1 MVSLCHGQPGA
12 EGAAYRPINR
22 PGPEPEQPFSYER
35 TFDLTQQKVIFNPIG
50 KFATDVTFAHVELRV
65 SFAPFLSLFK
75 EMDDDI
81 QAVRNVSKAFRKA
94 GKKDP
99 SNRNTLMADILD
111 GGLAAVI
118 FPTKMASERFSEIF
132 YKLPEVSREDAAV
145 EAQGRLKRQTL
156 DYDFEQEHL
165 RALREKRQIETL
177 VGIGASIIGVL
188 WDVFK
193 QRDINRVKEGLRRL
207 EQTSE
212 VHADRI
218 RMLMQAT
225 VTQGK
230 LLKEHDQYLKALDKQ
245 LLTELSADPH
255 GTLLKMRTFGSVI
268 EDQVRVFGDTVKMG
282 QLGKLNPDQFSYQ
295 LIKDVAKF
303 IWELEEMHKLESPI
317 HKPADLFK
325 MPLSYL

>member
-1 MVSLCHGQPGA
+1 MSQ
-12 EGAAYRPINR
+12 
-22 PGPEPEQPFSYER
+22 
-35 TFDLTQQKVIFNPIG
+35 
-50 KFATDVTFAHVELRV
+50 
-65 SFAPFLSLFK
+65 
-75 EMDDDI
+75 
-81 QAVRNVSKAFRKA
+81 
-94 GKKDP
+94 
-99 SNRNTLMADILD
+99 
-111 GGLAAVI
+111 
-118 FPTKMASERFSEIF
+118 
-132 YKLPEVSREDAAV
+132 EDAAV
-145 EAQGRLKRQTL
+145 EAQGRLRRQTL

-165 RALREKRQIETL
+165 RALREKRQIESL

-295 LIKDVAKF
+295 LI
-303 IWELEEMHKLESPI
+303 
-317 HKPADLFK
+317 
-325 MPLSYL
+325 